1 MTKSL
6 NTFFDSH
13 CHFDFSVFD
22 TDRHEVWQNTISNG
36 VKSIFIPGV
45 NVDQW
50 RKAAN
55 IVSKLQAQNST
66 QGFYGVGLH
75 PWWFAEWLN
84 AKSASLDSSLS
95 EFSLQLQNAAQA
107 EACRAIGETGLDLAL
122 PRDKTVALD
131 TQLVIVK
138 QHLNAANRLGLP
150 LILHC
155 RKAHN
160 ALLQLLDKAPVLAG
174 GILHSFTG
182 SAQLAVEYWRRGFCI
197 GVGGSITYP
206 RANKTR
212 EAIKAL
218 PNEALVLETDAP
230 DMPLCGRQGERNS
243 PEYLP
248 LVAVAL
254 AELRNQPIE
263 EVADYCYQNTCR
275 VFAV

>member
-1 MTKSL
+1 MANL
-6 NTFFDSH
+6 FDSH
-13 CHFDFSVFD
+13 CHLDFPAFAA
-22 TDRHEVWQNTISNG
+22 DRTVVWQRASTKGISG
-36 VKSIFIPGV
+36 LFIPGV
-45 NVDQW
+45 EINQW
-50 RKAAN
+50 HIAADVVAELRGLN
-55 IVSKLQAQNST
+55 QEPI
-66 QGFYGVGLH
+66 FYGVGLH

-160 ALLQLLDKAPVLAG
+160 ALLQLLDKTPVLAG
-174 GILHSFTG
+174 GILHGFTG

>member
-22 TDRHEVWQNTISNG
+22 ADRQEVWQNTISNG

-95 EFSLQLQNAAQA
+95 EFSLELQNAAQA

-122 PRDKTVALD
+122 PRDKTVALE

-138 QHLNAANRLGLP
+138 QHLNVANKLGLP
-150 LILHC
+150 IILHC

-160 ALLQLLDKAPVLAG
+160 ALLQLLDKTPVLAG
-174 GILHSFTG
+174 GILHGFTG

-230 DMPLCGRQGERNS
+230 DMPLCGWQGERNS